1 MKRPAG
7 VTMLAIVLF
16 VLGAFS
22 LLWSAALFGV
32 GGLSSLFG
40 GLIGADQVAAFGTST
55 AWSGF
60 LTLITGVV
68 QIVVGFGLLGVK
80 SWAWW
85 LALVGVGLN
94 ILQGVFGI
102 FSGGTWGV
110 ICGSIGLIIP
120 ILVLIYLL
128 TPGIRKVFSV

>member
-7 VTMLAIVLF
+7 VTVLAIVLF

-40 GLIGADQVAAFGTST
+40 GLIGADQVAAFGSST
-55 AWSGF
+55 AWSAF
-60 LTLITGVV
+60 LTLLTGVV
-68 QIVVGFGLLGVK
+68 QIVVGFGLLGMK
-80 SWAWW
+80 GWAWW

-94 ILQGVFGI
+94 LLQGVVSI

-110 ICGSIGLIIP
+110 ICGSISLIFP
-120 ILVLIYLL
+120 ILILIYLL
-128 TPGIRKVFSV
+128 TPGIRRVFSV